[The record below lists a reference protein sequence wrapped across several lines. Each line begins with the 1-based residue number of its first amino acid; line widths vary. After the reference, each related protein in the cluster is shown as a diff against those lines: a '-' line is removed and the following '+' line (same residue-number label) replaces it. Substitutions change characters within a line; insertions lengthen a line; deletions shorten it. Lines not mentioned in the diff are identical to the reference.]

1 MATRKKTAK
10 RKAAKKRV
18 VKKRTTRRAAPRKAA
33 KKKAAKKRVAKKR
46 TARRAAPR
54 RAAKKKV
61 VKKKVAKKRAAKKRT
76 ARRAAPRKA
85 AKKKVAKKR
94 VAKKKVVKK
103 KVVKKR
109 VVRKAAAPPR
119 PRPVRPAPAPAP
131 APAPVPAAFEP
142 QKAAAT
148 AKELL
153 LFELERARVAVIG
166 AIQGLGSGT
175 AMEPVAEGKWSP
187 HEIVL
192 HLSVRDRVRLDE
204 FDSMLAGNAASWA
217 GIDDPAVH
225 AEMNERHL
233 EPLRHLSWDEAVRL
247 LMTTRAE
254 LVERLQAVP
263 DEPAEIWTEAHPF
276 GASMLRLPGHDR
288 GHAEAIKNARLA
300 G

>member
-1 MATRKKTAK
+1 MAARKKTAK
-10 RKAAKKRV
+10 RKAAKKRAPKRARKAAKKRV
-18 VKKRTTRRAAPRKAA
+18 VKKRATRRAAPRKAA
-33 KKKAAKKRVAKKR
+33 KKRTAKKRA
-46 TARRAAPR
+46 ARRAAPR
-54 RAAKKKV
+54 
-61 VKKKVAKKRAAKKRT
+61 KVAKKRAAKKRS
-76 ARRAAPRKA
+76 ARRAAPRK
-85 AKKKVAKKR
+85 VAKKR
-94 VAKKKVVKK
+94 TA
-103 KVVKKR
+103 KKR
-109 VVRKAAAPPR
+109 VVRKAAAPRWPR
-119 PRPVRPAPAPAP
+119 PARPAPA
-131 APAPVPAAFEP
+131 PAAFEP
-142 QKAAAT
+142 QKAEAT

-153 LFELERARVAVIG
+153 LFELERARVTVIG

-175 AMEPVAEGKWSP
+175 AMQPVAEGKWSP

-192 HLSVRDRVRLDE
+192 HLSMRDRVRLDE

-254 LVERLQAVP
+254 LVERLQALP
-263 DEPAEIWTEAHPF
+263 AEPAELWTEAHPF